1 MRIPDEK
8 LTAAGEHFLAS
19 DPAMHGLML
28 RVGPCTLK
36 LHRDRFDL
44 LVRSIISQQISTKAA
59 RSIRLK
65 LLADLQV
72 QQLDPQVL
80 IRASD
85 AALRGAGLSGQK
97 VAYIRDLADHVLSG
111 RLPLN
116 RLGRYSDAEAIDRLT
131 EVHGIG
137 KWTAQMFLI
146 FALGRLDVFPEADL
160 GLRSAMRELYE
171 LAETPGLKE
180 SRELAAHWSPFAT
193 LGTWYA
199 WRLSDLKSDPGQ
211 AATVYPV

>member
-1 MRIPDEK
+1 MRIPDVK
-8 LTAAGEHFLAS
+8 IAAAREHFRAA
-19 DPAMHGLML
+19 DPAMHGLME

-44 LVRSIISQQISTKAA
+44 LVRSIVSQQISTKAA

-72 QQLDPQVL
+72 KRLDPQIL
-80 IRASD
+80 ARASD
-85 AALRGAGLSGQK
+85 AELRGAGLSGQK
-97 VAYIRDLADHVLSG
+97 VAYIRDLSDRVISG

-116 RLGRYSDAEAIDRLT
+116 QLGRHSDAEAIDRLT

-160 GLRSAMRELYE
+160 GLRSAMRDLYG
-171 LAETPGLKE
+171 LKETPGLKK
-180 SRELAAHWSPFAT
+180 SRELSAHWSPYAT

-199 WRLSDLKSDPGQ
+199 WRLTDLKNDPDQ